1 MKKQKVFNDF
11 ETLSTYNFINNKS
24 SKNNNKSVVNSS
36 KTNREVGGEL
46 NSQQQFVP
54 SVISVCSPTNIEE
67 VNSAIISLKNNQPII
82 LDLSYKKETLTQKV
96 LNYLNGAVYALNGS
110 INKLKDNTYLILPQG
125 VNINLS

>member
-24 SKNNNKSVVNSS
+24 SKNNNKSCRDCSKINSEA
-36 KTNREVGGEL
+36 NNEI
-46 NSQQQFVP
+46 NYQQQATFP
-54 SVISVCSPTNIEE
+54 VISVLSPTSLEE
-67 VNSAIISLKNNQPII
+67 INSAIISLKNNQPII